1 MSGIHPVSDRLAI
14 IDLINR
20 YVDAIDAKRW
30 DQLEDF
36 FTEDAIV
43 WWNPESSTTGR
54 GPVLERMRQMLGTDE
69 IVTYHHV
76 ASFTPS
82 ISGDAAEASV
92 RIRAMHHGLGSR
104 AGRFWESLAV
114 QTTSFVR
121 TPAGW
126 RCPGFSWQVVVG
138 LGSMDLFDGLRPGG
152 PPPTHGWPEVYEKFE
167 FASPEWV
174 DMLRGLISER
184 LAGQDLSGVEFVLC
198 EEYTH
203 PPQHLRRPGSDSD
216 RLPHPSGD
224 RQGPGH
230 QRGPRRG
237 GVDQKDDLRLRMGQ
251 EVRHA
256 LPRPEAS
263 RSADGGR
270 ADAGGRR
277 GRHVEASRLLAQ
289 VGHDQP
295 DQAAN
300 RLVTVPRERFSTG
313 SR

>member
-43 WWNPESSTTGR
+43 WWSPESSTTGR

-203 PPQHLRRPGSDSD
+203 PPQHLRRPGSDSVGFHIRVATGEVQVINEVVEGAASTKKMICD
-216 RLPHPSGD
+216 YEWAKRYAMRYPDPKLRDQLMAEELMRVEGEGDMSKLPAFWLKLDTTSLV
-224 RQGPGH
+224 R
-230 QRGPRRG
+230 PRT
-237 GVDQKDDLRLRMGQ
+237 
-251 EVRHA
+251 A
-256 LPRPEAS
+256 W
-263 RSADGGR
+263 
-270 ADAGGRR
+270 
-277 GRHVEASRLLAQ
+277 
-289 VGHDQP
+289 
-295 DQAAN
+295 
-300 RLVTVPRERFSTG
+300 
-313 SR
+313 